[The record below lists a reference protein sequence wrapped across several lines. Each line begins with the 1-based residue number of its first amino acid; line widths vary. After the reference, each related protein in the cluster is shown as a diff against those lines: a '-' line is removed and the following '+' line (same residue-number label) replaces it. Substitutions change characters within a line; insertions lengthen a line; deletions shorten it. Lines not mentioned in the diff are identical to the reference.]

1 MSFADLEAVGLP
13 PKRVCFGPPIGSVL
27 RTFPSTPLPP
37 EFGNGY
43 LFRGEPCNTV
53 ADYSPNYCQPGS
65 IKKDP
70 DHYGPTKHAVVNV
83 LQTAFEC
90 SPVGATD
97 QDLRDQALGAI
108 ERNLWRAVD
117 TTLNG
122 MIALEAVSQGGPVSP
137 ICALSAAQQYL
148 FEHSYCGNGIIMG
161 PASWVNLLNTNHVN
175 LSLTGGDIADVT
187 AGKEPFFYRD
197 LFGNYIILSA
207 ADTSTVYAFDSTV
220 DIMESEP
227 ILLDQ
232 FMPGLREH
240 NDRVV
245 RAETV
250 YTVAVDN
257 SCNVGSWTLISCD
270 DLNYLH

>member
-13 PKRVCFGPPIGSVL
+13 PERICFGPPIGSVL
-27 RTFPSTPLPP
+27 RTFPSKPLP
-37 EFGNGY
+37 EHFGNGY
-43 LFRGEPCNTV
+43 LFRSNPCNTV
-53 ADYSPNYCQPGS
+53 ADYSPNYCLPGS
-65 IKKDP
+65 LKKEP

-122 MIALEAVSQGGPVSP
+122 ILAIEAVPQGGPLSP
-137 ICALSAAQQYL
+137 ICALSAAQEYL

-161 PASWVNLLNTNHVN
+161 PPSWVNLLNTNHVT
-175 LSLTGGDIADVT
+175 LTLTGGDVA
-187 AGKEPFFYRD
+187 AAQEGKKPYYYRD
-197 LFGNYIILSA
+197 LFGNYIIMSV
-207 ADTSTVYAFDSTV
+207 TGSTVYAFDSTV
-220 DIMESEP
+220 DVMESEP

-232 FMPGLREH
+232 FMPGLRER
-240 NDRVV
+240 NDRIV
-245 RAETV
+245 RAEVV
-250 YTVAVDN
+250 YTVAIDAC
-257 SCNVGSWTLISCD
+257 SAGSWTLIPCD
-270 DLNYLH
+270 DLVYIH